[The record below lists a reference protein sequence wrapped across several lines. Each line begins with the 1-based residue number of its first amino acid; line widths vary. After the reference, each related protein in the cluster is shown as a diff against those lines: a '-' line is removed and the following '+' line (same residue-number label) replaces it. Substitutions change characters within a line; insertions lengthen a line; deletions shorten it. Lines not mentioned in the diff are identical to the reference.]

1 MANPSCMTTKA
12 RQRLHLNR
20 HPKPITLRDLS
31 KPAPER
37 SEVTLNTT
45 GEQHD

>member
-31 KPAPER
+31 RREPER
-37 SEVTLNTT
+37 SEVTPNTT

>member
-1 MANPSCMTTKA
+1 MANPSCLTTKA

-31 KPAPER
+31 KAKQGQPDIR
-37 SEVTLNTT
+37 SN
-45 GEQHD
+45 GEQNV